1 MTLSITR
8 RDRVPDVPEERIKNC
23 VYLTKLPGANEFDI
37 YVVDGNGNVHSNFN
51 EDRFRTLFNQ
61 YSQNLNVLFVVETIE
76 ARDLLVL
83 NQNSLVYV
91 ADATGDNGITR
102 GYAFYFYVKALN
114 RFTLLLKEDV
124 PPPRWE
130 DMVGRPES
138 SPEQIDNAVLLAHNH
153 ENKSTLDNLANVNNE
168 LHFRGAPVATVHF
181 RGGNFTSE
189 ADPA

>member
-23 VYLTKLPGANEFDI
+23 VYLTKLPGSNEFDI

-51 EDRFRTLFNQ
+51 EARFRTLFNQ

-91 ADATGDNGITR
+91 ADATGDNGITY

-114 RFTLLLKEDV
+114 RFTLLLK
-124 PPPRWE
+124 
-130 DMVGRPES
+130 
-138 SPEQIDNAVLLAHNH
+138 
-153 ENKSTLDNLANVNNE
+153 
-168 LHFRGAPVATVHF
+168 
-181 RGGNFTSE
+181 
-189 ADPA
+189 